1 MYHDFPDDAK
11 FRILGNSEIL
21 EKVSRIVEVIMLWK
35 KPLLIWKLL

>member
-11 FRILGNSEIL
+11 FRILGNSETL

-35 KPLLIWKLL
+35 KPLPIWKLL

>member
-35 KPLLIWKLL
+35 KPLPIWKLL